1 MNLFRTTAAALVV
14 ATGLAFLPA
23 HASGQNVS
31 GNTIYTADAPPAFA
45 MAADLL
51 IARPLLI
58 AATVVGTGVF
68 IIALPFSALG
78 GNVEESADALIGEP
92 GREAFARC
100 LGCTTPNQPPAR

>member
-1 MNLFRTTAAALVV
+1 MNLFRTTAALAVAAGLV
-14 ATGLAFLPA
+14 FMPA
-23 HASGQNVS
+23 HATQQNAS

-78 GNVEESADALIGEP
+78 GNVGESADALIGEP

-100 LGCTTPNQPPAR
+100 LGCSTPKQPPAR